1 MGRKVR
7 ANAEARRIAAEL
19 GLGRPV
25 RAWRRR
31 SKVTEWVLAL
41 GFLIGL
47 PGITAVLAVTAEL
60 REQISVPEF
69 VALGTVLALPAVIAF
84 RGHWPVLYE
93 FEAGVANVSSYRR
106 VVTVVRWADLAS
118 VSEDTFLDED
128 DHEHFRGY
136 LLRDH
141 AGNTVDIGKRTRQ
154 LVARAERVL
163 AARLGQPAP

>member
-1 MGRKVR
+1 
-7 ANAEARRIAAEL
+7 
-19 GLGRPV
+19 
-25 RAWRRR
+25 
-31 SKVTEWVLAL
+31 
-41 GFLIGL
+41 
-47 PGITAVLAVTAEL
+47 
-60 REQISVPEF
+60 
-69 VALGTVLALPAVIAF
+69 
-84 RGHWPVLYE
+84 
-93 FEAGVANVSSYRR
+93 VANVSSYRR